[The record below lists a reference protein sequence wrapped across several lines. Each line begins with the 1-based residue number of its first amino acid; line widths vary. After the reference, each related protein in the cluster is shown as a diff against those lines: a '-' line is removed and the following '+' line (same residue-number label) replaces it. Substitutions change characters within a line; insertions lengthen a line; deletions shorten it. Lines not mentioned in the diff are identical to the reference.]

1 MSEEKHADIITTKQA
16 AQLIKTSDERIRQLC
31 KDGWFQKQGHGKY
44 HLVAVVQGYIDFLK
58 DAERR
63 ASKSAASSRMQDLKT
78 QKAALEL
85 QVAQREL
92 LPRDDLYA
100 ASDFIS
106 ATVKNEML
114 GLPAR
119 LTRDLDERAA
129 IDNEVRNALNREI
142 TFLSISGRVS
152 LAVHLK

>member
-1 MSEEKHADIITTKQA
+1 MSEEKQADIITTKQA

-44 HLVAVVQGYIDFLK
+44 HLVAVVQGYIAFLK

-78 QKAALEL
+78 EKAALEL